1 MVSAPSE
8 IALPAGRLRRFL
20 PQDIDAFAAL
30 NADPVVMEFFPH
42 PWSFEESEAAFK
54 QVQEGFSERGFGVYA
69 LESKG
74 EFSGIVGLSVPSFK
88 AYFTPCVEILWRLD
102 PGFWG
107 KGLVTVAAR
116 EVLNM
121 AFRELNLPEVV
132 AFTVVKNQRSVRVM
146 ERLGMERNTEP
157 FFDHPAV
164 SDDRLRRH
172 ILYKAAHSAH
182 LDESC

>member
-88 AYFTPCVEILWRLD
+88 AYFTPCVEIL
-102 PGFWG
+102 F
-107 KGLVTVAAR
+107 
-116 EVLNM
+116 
-121 AFRELNLPEVV
+121 
-132 AFTVVKNQRSVRVM
+132 RVM